1 VGYYEPQPTTFN
13 SAQLFVGPQK
23 FSPRFADNFALPA
36 HTFLE
41 WPPTPTTFALQQ
53 KTSPLQKRRAKRRI
67 RRIANL
73 LTR

>member
-1 VGYYEPQPTTFN
+1 MSGGAPGN
-13 SAQLFVGPQK
+13 SRSGKNAPH
-23 FSPRFADNFALPA
+23 FAEYFALPA

-41 WPPTPTTFALQQ
+41 WPSTPTTFALRQ
-53 KTSPLQKRRAKRRI
+53 KTSPLQKRRAKRRV